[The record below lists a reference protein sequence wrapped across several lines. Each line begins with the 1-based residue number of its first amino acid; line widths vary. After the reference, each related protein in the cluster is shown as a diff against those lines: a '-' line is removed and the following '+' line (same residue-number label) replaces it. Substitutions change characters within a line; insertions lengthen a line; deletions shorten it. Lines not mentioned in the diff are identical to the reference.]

1 MKRKKNKK
9 SKGKQQSGRFLSI
22 RVLNVNRL
30 NILIVRLD
38 EKAFVFKDSSL
49 NLEFID
55 TNKVNFFFWKRK
67 KTNHIGSNHRRVEI
81 VLLISDKKSIRDK
94 EGNFKMIK
102 ASVGQENML

>member
-38 EKAFVFKDSSL
+38 EKAFIFKDLSL

-55 TNKVNFFFWKRK
+55 TNKVNFFLKKK
-67 KTNHIGSNHRRVEI
+67 KTNHTGSNHRKVEI
-81 VLLISDKKSIRDK
+81 VLLISDKKVLGTKRVISK
-94 EGNFKMIK
+94 
-102 ASVGQENML
+102 